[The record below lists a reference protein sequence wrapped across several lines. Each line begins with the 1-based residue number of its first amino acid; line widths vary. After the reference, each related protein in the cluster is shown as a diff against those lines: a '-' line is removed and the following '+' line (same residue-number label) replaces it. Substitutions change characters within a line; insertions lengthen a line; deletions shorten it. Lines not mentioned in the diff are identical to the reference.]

1 MINVGFGITL
11 RRIREDD
18 LPYLFNWRNQ
28 KDIYFWC
35 RQSSPLHW
43 MGHQAW
49 FKDQVFNPKLSMFS
63 ILDSADKL
71 CGVCGLTD
79 IDMLNR
85 RAEFSCYID
94 PMLQGAD
101 LGSRTLKTLFM
112 HGFQDLGLNRI
123 WGETYHEN
131 KAFDLFTKRLGME
144 HEGTR
149 KEFYW
154 NGGRFTDAHLVSINR
169 TNFLTLYGDKPLK
182 GTDPKPPKP
191 AS

>member
-1 MINVGFGITL
+1 MINFGFGISL
-11 RRIREDD
+11 RRVKEED
-18 LPYLFNWRNQ
+18 LQQLFNWRNS

-43 MGHQAW
+43 MGHLAW
-49 FKDQVFNPKLSMFS
+49 FKDQVFNPKVSMFA
-63 ILDSADKL
+63 ILNQNDRI

-94 PMLQGAD
+94 PMQQGAD

-112 HGFQDLGLNRI
+112 HGFKDLGLNRI
-123 WGETYHEN
+123 WGETFHGN
-131 KAFDLFTKRLGME
+131 KAIDLFTKRLGME

-149 KEFYW
+149 KEFYF
-154 NGGRFTDAHLVSINR
+154 NDGGYTDCHLVSINAQQ
-169 TNFLTLYGDKPLK
+169 FHTLHDTKNTKTP
-182 GTDPKPPKP
+182 TTKPPP